1 MGAQCGCGDNHRQRD
16 HVAMAE
22 HLAGSSALFW
32 CLLTQT
38 VSAAAPP
45 SVFSAGYFEF
55 LSASECLV
63 EFSAIIFPTEGPHC
77 RSQSVSC
84 LSLSLCLRGAEEV
97 YQLGKRPVYHSQI
110 TQSEF

>member
-1 MGAQCGCGDNHRQRD
+1 
-16 HVAMAE
+16 MAE

-55 LSASECLV
+55 LSASECLL
-63 EFSAIIFPTEGPHC
+63 EFSAIIFPDGGAPLPFPEC
-77 RSQSVSC
+77 FLSLA
-84 LSLSLCLRGAEEV
+84 LSLSQRC
-97 YQLGKRPVYHSQI
+97 
-110 TQSEF
+110 